1 MAWVVR
7 LIEGYGVSLGAT
19 KRKVGEM
26 GLLAGAFEGRKLRT
40 S

>member
-7 LIEGYGVSLGAT
+7 LVEGYGMSLGAA

-26 GLLAGAFEGRKLRT
+26 GLLIGVL